1 MKKGLGKKILTLSFL
16 GLTIAGLIAWRVA
29 ACYIANAELKS
40 DMRYLCRQ
48 LSVTT
53 GLADPLTEDQ
63 LRDAVVKNAKD
74 DGIEL
79 NRDQVT
85 VEKTV
90 TRTEST
96 VHLAVDYDGKIDLF
110 VLTMNPHFS
119 LNSSDTVY
127 LPAQ

>member
-1 MKKGLGKKILTLSFL
+1 MKKGLSKKVLTLLFL

-53 GLADPLTEDQ
+53 GLADPLSEDQ
-63 LRDAVVKNAKD
+63 LRDAVVKSAKD

-79 NRDQVT
+79 DRDQVT
-85 VEKTV
+85 VEKTA
-90 TRTEST
+90 TRREST
-96 VHLAVDYDGKIDLF
+96 VRLAVDYDGKINLF
-110 VLTMNPHFS
+110 VITINPHFS
-119 LNSSDTVY
+119 LSSSGTVY
-127 LPAQ
+127 LSAQ